1 MDTRNSA
8 IPLNALRAF
17 AEIAREAS
25 ITKAAQALGTTQSSV
40 SRHLAVLEEF
50 IGDKLVE
57 RSGRNIRLTQL
68 GYVLAESI
76 SEPMETIAFSANRMR
91 RPNRSGHRIL
101 VRTSLPTLTN
111 LFVLPHLPDFVRE
124 HGAIVDFYTSLTPTE
139 SRERFDVLLTRDLQ
153 LELPSDEWVLAD
165 ESVVCAGHPDRVE
178 KLGALAIRSTP
189 LLTATSRPDLVSR
202 MVQHLGLNESDVT
215 LGSNFDHHYMTVAAA
230 EANLGLYIGPE
241 LYMQSAADSG
251 ALRIIPESRF
261 ETEMRYR
268 ALALD
273 SSPNVDLA
281 REFCKWLARLCKA
294 VG

>member
-1 MDTRNSA
+1 MDTKNAA

-76 SEPMETIAFSANRMR
+76 SEPLETIAFSANRMR
-91 RPNRSGHRIL
+91 RPNRTGRRIV

-111 LFVLPHLPDFVRE
+111 LFVLPQLPDFVGE
-124 HGAIVDFYTSLTPTE
+124 YGATVDFYTSLTPAAT
-139 SRERFDVLLTRDLQ
+139 RERFDVLLTRDLQ
-153 LELPSDEWVLAD
+153 FDSPSDEWILA
-165 ESVVCAGHPDRVE
+165 EETVVCAGHPDRVE
-178 KLGALAIRSTP
+178 RLGALAIRSTP

-202 MVQHLGLNESDVT
+202 MVQHLGLSEADVT

-230 EANLGLYIGPE
+230 VAGLGLYIGPH
-241 LYMQSAADSG
+241 LYMQSAALRGD
-251 ALRIIPESRF
+251 LRIVPESGF

-281 REFCKWLARLCKA
+281 REFCKWLARICKA